1 MLGVGFEPTRANTR
15 DLKSPPL
22 DHSGI
27 QAHGTVIVIII
38 LLIIFLLFNDLCSIR
53 QNLPWFLMKPFDIIY
68 NSLSHTYSNI
78 FICI

>member
-1 MLGVGFEPTRANTR
+1 MLFQFFIIILNKIPCLLVIFLQAYYVKSLHSMLGVGFEPTRANTR

-38 LLIIFLLFNDLCSIR
+38 LLIIFLLFNDL
-53 QNLPWFLMKPFDIIY
+53 
-68 NSLSHTYSNI
+68 
-78 FICI
+78 